1 MAKNESVPKVSRIR
15 VKFPDQATTGGAIL
29 PGTRGSPPTCLRP
42 LQIGFREQP
51 SLLSSG

>member
-1 MAKNESVPKVSRIR
+1 MAKNQSVPKVSRIR

-29 PGTRGSPPTCLRP
+29 PGTRVSPPTCLRP